1 MKKLSITYG
10 TVFTFLKWYCVALL
24 AYTFF
29 MSDNSV
35 LLQCLLL
42 GTAVYFDLFRDYLK
56 GEEL

>member
-10 TVFTFLKWYCVALL
+10 AVFTFLKWYCLALL

-29 MSDNSV
+29 MPNV

-42 GTAVYFDLFRDYLK
+42 GAAVYFDLFASWLK